1 MALMSLLLLIIF
13 AIKLLLVLVHKYL
26 YMLLMVYPN
35 ICNQFSDSHA
45 SKLSMEAGFGASS
58 QRPVSI
64 ANSIPQNLQP
74 TQSHAL
80 KLSTEEE
87 MSLSHSLKSMG
98 FMGNG
103 YVLASEPVAVSVPFQ
118 QPVSGSTSGMVFSP
132 TKAPEAM
139 LPFKVD
145 AISSSGAIADGLTVK
160 TSSNLP
166 TGIRKNLVSR
176 PVRHLGPPPG
186 FSSVPPKNVNES
198 IYVSDSMS
206 ENLQWTL
213 QLVGWISDAIYNKRK
228 WAQ

>member
-1 MALMSLLLLIIF
+1 MEGDEEDEVIVFKPIVAEKRPDVVNTIGRPMRAWSLV
-13 AIKLLLVLVHKYL
+13 K
-26 YMLLMVYPN
+26 MLL
-35 ICNQFSDSHA
+35 Q
-45 SKLSMEAGFGASS
+45 
-58 QRPVSI
+58 
-64 ANSIPQNLQP
+64 
-74 TQSHAL
+74 
-80 KLSTEEE
+80 STEEE
-87 MSLSHSLKSMG
+87 MSLAHSLKSMG

-118 QPVSGSTSGMVFSP
+118 QPVNGSTSGMVFSP
-132 TKAPEAM
+132 TKTPEAM

-186 FSSVPPKNVNES
+186 FSPVPPKNVNES

-228 WAQ
+228 WAP

>member
-1 MALMSLLLLIIF
+1 
-13 AIKLLLVLVHKYL
+13 
-26 YMLLMVYPN
+26 
-35 ICNQFSDSHA
+35 
-45 SKLSMEAGFGASS
+45 MEAGFGASS

-87 MSLSHSLKSMG
+87 MSLAHSLKSMG

-139 LPFKVD
+139 LPFNVD
-145 AISSSGAIADGLTVK
+145 AISSSGAIANGLTVK

-176 PVRHLGPPPG
+176 PVRHLGPPPA
-186 FSSVPPKNVNES
+186 FSPVPPKIVNES

-213 QLVGWISDAIYNKRK
+213 QLSPPMQLQGEKQKSRQDFQMLDDLKLHHEMQLQQQLVNGN
-228 WAQ
+228 QHLTPQPE